1 MATRNLRDR
10 ALGTWAILGALTI
23 VAFATTVWPRG
34 GPQQN
39 KTLQNLQAAY
49 NGEAS
54 AHARYT
60 AFADRAQDEEYYEVA
75 SLFRAVAYSEYL
87 HMQNFATLI
96 RQMGGEAV
104 PLIERPVVKTTEENL
119 RASAEQNEAYER
131 DIVYPTFIEE
141 AKVEANEDAVRVFEF
156 AQIAE
161 AQHSKLFEEA
171 LATLKNTGAESHS
184 YYVCN
189 MCGFTAE
196 HPVKPCPGCSDPK
209 ATYVQIF

>member
-1 MATRNLRDR
+1 MATRDLRHR

-23 VAFATTVWPRG
+23 VAFATMVWPGG

-75 SLFRAVAYSEYL
+75 SLFRAVAYSEYV
-87 HMQNFATLI
+87 HMRNFAALI
-96 RQMGGEAV
+96 RQTGGEAV

-131 DIVYPTFIEE
+131 DTLYPVFIEE
-141 AKVEANEDAVRVFEF
+141 AKAEANEDAVLVFQF
-156 AQIAE
+156 ARTAE
-161 AQHSKLFEEA
+161 AQHSRLFAEGFSHLPDFVFHA
-171 LATLKNTGAESHS
+171 LFCQGRSL
-184 YYVCN
+184 
-189 MCGFTAE
+189 
-196 HPVKPCPGCSDPK
+196 PGQKMSRLP
-209 ATYVQIF
+209 